1 LVGPSAAVNVGG
13 MENVLSQMA
22 AGYGELH
29 DRSPILH
36 NPAEAGLAYEDVTFP
51 AADGVPLEGWFIP
64 APGSRRVVIAN
75 HPLGFTRAGLP
86 SHIEPWHSRWAASGN
101 GIEVDFIP
109 DYKILHDAGYHVL
122 AYDMRNSGH
131 SGAANGGVIAARYA
145 ARDVVGSLD
154 YVRSRPDLNDA
165 AIGLFSRCMGANATF
180 TAMTLHPEAFG
191 DVRCLVAPQPLSPR
205 VTLERSLELMGVNAE
220 ESIEELGD
228 MIRLHTS
235 LRLDDDSPVEA
246 ARSVTVPTFLYQV
259 KDDIL
264 TRPGDVQSMYDNIP
278 VADKELLWIEGST
291 RRWDGYLHFAK
302 EPARMLAWYDR
313 HMKPWA

>member
-1 LVGPSAAVNVGG
+1 MVGPAAVVIVAG
-13 MENVLSQMA
+13 MENVVNQMV
-22 AGYGELH
+22 AGYAELH
-29 DRSPILH
+29 ERSPILH
-36 NPAEAGLAYEDVTFP
+36 TPDEAGLAYENVSFP

-75 HPLGFTRAGLP
+75 HPLGFSRAGLP
-86 SHIEPWHSRWAASGN
+86 SHLEPWHSRWAASGN

-109 DYKILHDAGYHVL
+109 DYRILHEAGYHVL
-122 AYDMRNSGH
+122 AYDLRNFGH

-145 ARDVVGSLD
+145 ARDVIGSLAWA
-154 YVRSRPDLNDA
+154 RSRPDLRDA

-180 TAMTLHPEAFG
+180 SAMALRPEAFD

-205 VTLERSLELMGVNAE
+205 VTLERSLELMGVNAGE
-220 ESIEELGD
+220 HIEELGE
-228 MIRLHTS
+228 MIRLRTS

-259 KDDIL
+259 RDDIL
-264 TRPGDVQSMYDNIP
+264 TRPGDVQAMYDNIP

-302 EPARMLAWYDR
+302 DPARMLAWFDR
-313 HMKPWA
+313 HLTT